1 MFKGTFSREPLVKDA
16 LLVDVMLFA
25 FPSPLPTLLPLP
37 SLYRPL
43 PSLYRPLLPRVLIL
57 SDVRVFLIFHGFQTH
72 EIRGDLL
79 HLYTGGA
86 CQAFDVFDNSMLD
99 MVQVLREEK
108 QNKRNSW

>member
-16 LLVDVMLFA
+16 LVVDVMLFA
-25 FPSPLPTLLPLP
+25 FPFPLPTLL
-37 SLYRPL
+37 PL

-57 SDVRVFLIFHGFQTH
+57 SGVRVFLIFHGFQTH

-99 MVQVLREEK
+99 MVQVLREKKTKQEK
-108 QNKRNSW
+108 QLVNVRLS

>member
-1 MFKGTFSREPLVKDA
+1 MFKRTFSREPLVKDA
-16 LLVDVMLFA
+16 LVVDVMLFA
-25 FPSPLPTLLPLP
+25 FPFPLPTLL
-37 SLYRPL
+37 PL

-57 SDVRVFLIFHGFQTH
+57 SGVRVFLIFHGFQTH

-79 HLYTGGA
+79 HLYTGGT

-99 MVQVLREEK
+99 MVQVLRERKK

>member
-16 LLVDVMLFA
+16 LVVDVMLFA
-25 FPSPLPTLLPLP
+25 FPFPLPTLL
-37 SLYRPL
+37 PL

>member
-1 MFKGTFSREPLVKDA
+1 MKDA
-16 LLVDVMLFA
+16 LVVDVMLFA
-25 FPSPLPTLLPLP
+25 FPFPLHTLL
-37 SLYRPL
+37 PL

-57 SDVRVFLIFHGFQTH
+57 SGVRVFLIFHGFQTH

-99 MVQVLREEK
+99 MVQVLREKKTKQEK
-108 QNKRNSW
+108 QLVNVRLS

>member
-37 SLYRPL
+37 SLYH
-43 PSLYRPLLPRVLIL
+43 PLLPRVLIL
-57 SDVRVFLIFHGFQTH
+57 SGVRVFLIFHGFQTH

-79 HLYTGGA
+79 HLYTGGT

-99 MVQVLREEK
+99 MIQVLRERKK